1 VVRAARRAHRPRQGA
16 AGRRLM
22 GDDTKKP
29 RFSWYEPLSNRGRTI
44 VISVAVL
51 VVVGAIVAAVVLGI
65 PFF

>member
-1 VVRAARRAHRPRQGA
+1 
-16 AGRRLM
+16 M

-51 VVVGAIVAAVVLGI
+51 VVVGAIVAAVALGI